1 MLVVICIVFSGVW
14 YNFTMNEMYNMG
26 LGIHSVG
33 EIVLLAVILGNI
45 LYLKMATSLKKYK
58 RVMSV
63 VLVPLTA
70 SIIGFAI
77 FTGII
82 MMAAK
87 HLDFTLENIVMI
99 LISLILIFL
108 EVKRIKNLRYVNV
121 NKERALEAYKA
132 FGLKILLLEFLLVLL
147 ISLWMWLI

>member
-1 MLVVICIVFSGVW
+1 
-14 YNFTMNEMYNMG
+14 MNEMYNMG

-45 LYLKMATSLKKYK
+45 MYLKKITSLKKYK
-58 RVMSV
+58 RVMSIG
-63 VLVPLTA
+63 LVPLTA
-70 SIIGFAI
+70 STIGFAI

-82 MMAAK
+82 MVAAK

-108 EVKRIKNLRYVNV
+108 EVKRIKNLSYMNA
-121 NKERALEAYKA
+121 NKERSLEAYRGFA
-132 FGLKILLLEFLLVLL
+132 LKILYIEFVLVLL

>member
-1 MLVVICIVFSGVW
+1 
-14 YNFTMNEMYNMG
+14 MNEMYNMG

-45 LYLKMATSLKKYK
+45 MYLKMATSLQKYK

-70 SIIGFAI
+70 STIGFAI
-77 FTGII
+77 FTGVI

-99 LISLILIFL
+99 VISFVLIFL
-108 EVKRIKNLRYVNV
+108 EVKRIKNLRYMNV
-121 NKERALEAYKA
+121 NKESALEAYKGFA
-132 FGLKILLLEFLLVLL
+132 FKILTIEFVLVLL